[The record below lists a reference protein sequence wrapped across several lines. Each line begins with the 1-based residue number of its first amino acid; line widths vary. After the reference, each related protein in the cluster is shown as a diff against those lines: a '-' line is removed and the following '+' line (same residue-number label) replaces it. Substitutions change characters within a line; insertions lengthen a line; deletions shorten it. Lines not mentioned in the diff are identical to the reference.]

1 MSGMTAEGKPV
12 ASNRGSKL
20 YPRKDGE
27 ADGGGRAP
35 TAGRESAP
43 LSIVL
48 DKRASRRL
56 AIVSGDSG
64 AAQIAHLHALI
75 LFAIYSRA

>member
-1 MSGMTAEGKPV
+1 MTAEGKPV

-20 YPRKDGE
+20 YPCKDGE
-27 ADGGGRAP
+27 ADGGGRGSDRRSRVRP
-35 TAGRESAP
+35 P

-56 AIVSGDSG
+56 AIVSDDSG
-64 AAQIAHLHALI
+64 AAQIAHLHDLI
-75 LFAIYSRA
+75 LFAI

>member
-1 MSGMTAEGKPV
+1 MVKLMV
-12 ASNRGSKL
+12 A
-20 YPRKDGE
+20 
-27 ADGGGRAP
+27 GGLRP
-35 TAGRESAP
+35 LVDSPSP

-64 AAQIAHLHALI
+64 AAQIAHLHDLI
-75 LFAIYSRA
+75 LFAI